1 FRGRCRP
8 LLRSLT
14 ITHTVRRETAALQDF
29 DPVFVRFGSKADKA
43 SSGSPVCFTPES
55 GQMADISRCLLCAK
69 SGLTHR
75 SRKSL
80 LNRLVGAGE
89 RRRRHVERDS
99 RNGIYGISCGYSGLM
114 LAPRITFAHFS
125 VSSATNFPN
134 SAGVIGMGSPASS
147 ARRACNFGSANTAF
161 TAWFSFSTIVGGV
174 PLGAAIPYQML
185 TS

>member
-1 FRGRCRP
+1 LEVGKGEVAAVRVGQRERGRCSADERLGGCGLHAP
-8 LLRSLT
+8 AQGDGCHRAIKANGQHPASLDDA
-14 ITHTVRRETAALQDF
+14 HGRA
-29 DPVFVRFGSKADKA
+29 PHSVF
-43 SSGSPVCFTPES
+43 
-55 GQMADISRCLLCAK
+55 
-69 SGLTHR
+69 
-75 SRKSL
+75 
-80 LNRLVGAGE
+80 GE
-89 RRRRHVERDS
+89 RALWNIDS
-99 RNGIYGISCGYSGLM
+99 TVHRPHSGLM
-114 LAPRITFAHFS
+114 LAARITFAHFS

>member
-1 FRGRCRP
+1 M
-8 LLRSLT
+8 T
-14 ITHTVRRETAALQDF
+14 ITATSDNQILKYNIREIGLQTF
-29 DPVFVRFGSKADKA
+29 ATGSL
-43 SSGSPVCFTPES
+43 P
-55 GQMADISRCLLCAK
+55 R
-69 SGLTHR
+69 SGL
-75 SRKSL
+75 
-80 LNRLVGAGE
+80 
-89 RRRRHVERDS
+89 VERAL
-99 RNGIYGISCGYSGLM
+99 RNIRWRTRYSGLM
-114 LAPRITFAHFS
+114 LAARITFAHFS